1 MIGPR
6 KITLLL
12 SCRCLA
18 AFVAVALAVCG
29 GVRAVAQELA
39 LGERQPFDRI
49 YWKGGDPKKP
59 LEVQPLELPGRKV
72 PQPFPSGSLVLRLVD
87 PSKGAGDLELPW
99 NRIERIELYEQM
111 LMDEARELTK
121 AGKFD
126 EAYFNFAR
134 LQERYPK
141 TPGLDAALDFYLQS
155 DALDAFKSSEYD
167 RALAVLGSLH
177 DRNPN
182 APGLAVAI
190 DKVAGKII
198 EQYLAE
204 KNYKAARLALDVVAN
219 NFGDLPLTVVDLW
232 RGQFEQAAAGQMKIA
247 EQAFANSDFAAARRA
262 IDQAVGVWPEIPG
275 SQSLQRKIQA
285 ANPQVAVGVFEAAPE
300 GIVFRL
306 DSWPHARTSQLI
318 EPMLAELVDYSPEG
332 GIYTSPVGE
341 ITTDPTGLEV
351 TITVEPRPGFDEAE
365 LAVGVA
371 ALARDLLLAASGD
384 LPGASP
390 TLARLV
396 RDVELQYPN
405 QVRIKLARAHV
416 RPESLLRL
424 PMPRELQVLTGQLG
438 YKVVERDGN
447 MTLFDSQAPKSGT
460 PSGGM
465 SEVREVLF
473 ENEDDAL
480 SALVRGD
487 IDVIDRVPPWQVA
500 KLGKIRELS
509 IEPYKLPTVH
519 VLVPTRRQPLLER
532 REFRRAL
539 CYAIDRDG
547 IVERIILGGE
557 SSPGYQAVSAPFA
570 ARDSLSEIVPYAYNS
585 AVRPR
590 EYDIRLA
597 AMLLN
602 VAWSG
607 VQPKVPKGE
616 EPSPLPPLP
625 GLVMAH
631 STDPVVRATCQAI
644 KQQLGAL
651 GLNLEL
657 IEMTADELTDP
668 ALEGVDLKYVELMAW
683 EPVTDARDLLGVDGI
698 IPADSDF
705 LLQSLDALD
714 RANNWNDVRQ
724 EMFAMHRVASSELPV
739 IPLWQTRNHFARR
752 NYLQGLS
759 SGSVTLYQD
768 IPRWQMKFD

>member
-1 MIGPR
+1 MSRQRSIIDFSRRGATALVVAALLVTFG
-6 KITLLL
+6 IT
-12 SCRCLA
+12 
-18 AFVAVALAVCG
+18 
-29 GVRAVAQELA
+29 AVAQELT

-49 YWKGGDPKKP
+49 YAKGGDPRKP
-59 LEVQPLELPGRKV
+59 LEVQPLELPGRRV
-72 PQPFPSGSLVLRLVD
+72 PNPFPNGSLRFRLVN
-87 PSKGAGDLELPW
+87 PSKAAGDLELAW

-111 LMDEARELTK
+111 LIAEARELTK

-126 EAYFNFAR
+126 EAYFNYAR

-141 TPGLDAALDFYLQS
+141 TPGLEAELNFYLQS
-155 DALDAFKSSEYD
+155 DALDAFKSAEYD

-177 DRNPN
+177 DRNPS
-182 APGLAVAI
+182 AAGLAVAI

-198 EQYLAE
+198 DQYLAD
-204 KNYKAARLALDVVAN
+204 KNYKAARLTLDVVAN

-232 RGQFEQAAAGQMKIA
+232 RGQFEQAAAGQIKVA
-247 EQAFANSDFAAARRA
+247 EQAFAAGDFDAARTA

-275 SQSLQRKIQA
+275 SQALQRKIQA
-285 ANPQVAVGVFEAAPE
+285 ANPQVAVGVFEAAPGE
-300 GIVFRL
+300 IVYRL
-306 DSWPHARTSQLI
+306 DSWPHARASQLV

-332 GIYTSPVGE
+332 GIYRSPVGE

-351 TITVEPRPGFDEAE
+351 TITVEPRPGVDRAG

-371 ALARDLLLAASGD
+371 SLARDLLLAASGD

-396 RDVELQYPN
+396 GDVELQYPD
-405 QVRIKLARAHV
+405 QVRFRLARAHV
-416 RPESLLRL
+416 RPESLLRM
-424 PMPRELQVLTGQLG
+424 PMPRELQQLTGRLG
-438 YKVVERDGN
+438 FDVAGRTDAT
-447 MTLFDSQAPKSGT
+447 TLFKSQAGATGT
-460 PSGGM
+460 ATGGM

-480 SALVRGD
+480 AALVRGD
-487 IDVIDRVPPWQVA
+487 IDVIDRVPPWQVE
-500 KLGKIRELS
+500 KLSKIRELTV
-509 IEPYKLPTVH
+509 EPYKLPTVH
-519 VLVPTRRQPLLER
+519 VLVPTRRQPLLEK

-547 IVERIILGGE
+547 IVERILLGGE
-557 SSPGYQAVSAPFA
+557 LKPGYQAVSGPFA
-570 ARDSLSEIVPYAYNS
+570 ARDSLSEIVPYAYNT
-585 AVRPR
+585 AVKSRD
-590 EYDIRLA
+590 YDIRLA

-602 VAWSG
+602 VAWTG
-607 VQPKVPKGE
+607 VQPKVSKGE
-616 EPSPLPPLP
+616 EPPPLPPLP

-631 STDPVVRATCQAI
+631 GTDPAIRAACQAI

-657 IEMTADELTDP
+657 VEMTADELTDP

-683 EPVTDARDLLGVDGI
+683 EPVTDARDLFGVGGI
-698 IPADSDF
+698 VPADSDF

-752 NYLQGLS
+752 NYVQGL
-759 SGSVTLYQD
+759 GNGTVTLYQD
-768 IPRWQMKFD
+768 ISRWQMKFD